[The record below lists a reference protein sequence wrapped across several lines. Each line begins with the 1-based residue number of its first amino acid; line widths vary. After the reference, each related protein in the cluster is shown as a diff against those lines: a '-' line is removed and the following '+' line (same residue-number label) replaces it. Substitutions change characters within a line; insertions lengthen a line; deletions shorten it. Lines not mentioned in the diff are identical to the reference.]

1 MGRESSKVWEDGAA
15 NAVEQRKSRLQLSRS
30 PARDCRFGRKGLG
43 ERGII
48 KKGRSQN
55 QGSIY
60 SSRISKVC
68 KVAYLLRQI
77 QRLTCELSH

>member
-1 MGRESSKVWEDGAA
+1 MGRESSRVWADGSA

-48 KKGRSQN
+48 KRGVRRTKGVYTLPAFQKFAKLLIFCN
-55 QGSIY
+55 K
-60 SSRISKVC
+60 SRG
-68 KVAYLLRQI
+68 
-77 QRLTCELSH
+77 